1 MHPTWSIKDSF
12 FPGNHFWFFSTKNS
26 ELKLRMSC
34 YENWCMLFHFQ
45 RCRIACQTDKR
56 AFVTVDV
63 TFYVVGFCSC
73 LCCECF
79 LNNIS
84 HQVAS
89 SSLLMLDSCCCCCIF
104 CSCCCGCLLYFM
116 MVLLL
121 SQQLYNVF
129 YQVFKLLTAQAGIF
143 TFVIVVLVS
152 VHCF

>member
-1 MHPTWSIKDSF
+1 MLIPLQQCVPTNTSKCKQIRHMNTVYMAMSGCRLSTRMDNPLAATYLNILPNQSQVTTVKYLHTTWSIKDSF

-73 LCCECF
+73 LCC
-79 LNNIS
+79 
-84 HQVAS
+84 
-89 SSLLMLDSCCCCCIF
+89 
-104 CSCCCGCLLYFM
+104 
-116 MVLLL
+116 
-121 SQQLYNVF
+121 
-129 YQVFKLLTAQAGIF
+129 
-143 TFVIVVLVS
+143 
-152 VHCF
+152 